1 MERIDQPNLIS
12 EELPSLSEFAEE
24 AGGAWP
30 VGWYKAMVIDG
41 YATRKG
47 TVFTTEDTPSRD
59 GQSRNMR
66 LCLNVTGAAGTR
78 NTFDTF
84 NYRISDFTPAR
95 LEQIKELRQQ
105 FKGTRGAWPG
115 QADAQ
120 RTSLAIAN
128 LGQLEKALGFRFKRH
143 PEGYLV
149 PGTFVGQKLDIRLG
163 VDDKGYNE
171 VTAYAAAGSRTG
183 K

>member
-1 MERIDQPNLIS
+1 MERIDSPNLIG

-30 VGWYKAMVIDG
+30 AGWYKATIIDG
-41 YATRKG
+41 YATAKG

-59 GQSRNMR
+59 GQSRNTR
-66 LCLNVTGAAGTR
+66 ICLTVKGPAGTR
-78 NTFDTF
+78 NMFDTF
-84 NYRISDFTPAR
+84 NYRLTDFTPAR
-95 LEQIKELRQQ
+95 LDQIRELRTQ

-128 LGQLEKALGFRFKRH
+128 LGQFEKALGFRLKRH
-143 PEGYLV
+143 PEGHIV
-149 PGTFVGQKLDIRLG
+149 PQSFVGQCVDVRLG
-163 VDDKGYNE
+163 IDDKDYNE